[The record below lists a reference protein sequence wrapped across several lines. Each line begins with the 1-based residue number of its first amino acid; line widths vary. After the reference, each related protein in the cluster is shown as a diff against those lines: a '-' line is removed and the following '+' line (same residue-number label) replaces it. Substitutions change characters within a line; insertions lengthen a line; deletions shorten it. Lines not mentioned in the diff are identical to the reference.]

1 MSIQGTRGL
10 HLHRQVCLRP
20 ATAFRNRVLLVPGLP
35 PGREELRAEREEW
48 RGSAW
53 VLPEITSAPWRSG
66 RAAAAQEGAGSAR
79 ARPLEVGRTT
89 HIPALVP
96 ATRDPR
102 VSPVAHL
109 ATRSVLL
116 PRARLLLSPPV
127 SASRLHPRRIHC
139 YPNASESERWC
150 TGLQTEPSSG
160 PRLGIGGHGQQHG
173 HQALLRQ
180 PLR

>member
-48 RGSAW
+48 RGLRMGPAGDHFGPLEKRPSCGGA
-53 VLPEITSAPWRSG
+53 G
-66 RAAAAQEGAGSAR
+66 GGGFGEGAASGSGADDAHPR
-79 ARPLEVGRTT
+79 ARPGHSGSSRQPGGPLGNPLRASSSRPPSLITSRLSL
-89 HIPALVP
+89 P
-96 ATRDPR
+96 
-102 VSPVAHL
+102 SP
-109 ATRSVLL
+109 S
-116 PRARLLLSPPV
+116 PPNPLLSKRKARGGARGCRLSPQADPG
-127 SASRLHPRRIHC
+127 SAL
-139 YPNASESERWC
+139 
-150 TGLQTEPSSG
+150 
-160 PRLGIGGHGQQHG
+160 GGHGQQHG